1 MTTSNRLPPS
11 IRQINTLPHPE
22 REAIYKQLIPQWVF
36 ESYRIH
42 PQTFT
47 LPEGGSPLIR
57 FRCPDDS
64 RSVEITV
71 RFHPHELDPLVY
83 LHMIDTFNN
92 QIMVLLL
99 VVNDP
104 DSPRYH
110 TDVDLDGH
118 ATQFGTAGRNLPEE
132 LRAMQAGLSPGQVR
146 RGLRSFR
153 SSVTLFEDFV
163 TRMGHDL
170 YMIEPLAYHNAIIF
184 ERYGFAYTHGQREMQ
199 QIQAEFQ
206 VGGSLYQ
213 QLSYSNPFRS
223 FDATQR
229 VRARAWAIHDGILGH
244 PFTGFQMYKRV
255 GHHAGINTFPD
266 SIW

>member
-1 MTTSNRLPPS
+1 MTSLPPS
-11 IRQINTLPHPE
+11 IRQINGLPPPQ
-22 REAIYKQLIPQWVF
+22 REALYQQLIPPWVY
-36 ESYRIH
+36 ENYRID
-42 PQTFT
+42 PVT
-47 LPEGGSPLIR
+47 LLQDGQPVVR

-64 RSVEITV
+64 RSVEITI
-71 RFHPHELDPLVY
+71 RHHPHELDPLVY

-104 DSPRYH
+104 ASPRFN
-110 TDVDLDGH
+110 TDVDLEGH
-118 ATQFGTAGRNLPEE
+118 PTQFGTSSRNLPEE

-153 SSVTLFEDFV
+153 SAVTIFEDFV
-163 TRMGHDL
+163 SRMGHQL

-184 ERYGFAYTHGQREMQ
+184 ERYGFAYTHGQREMI
-199 QIQAEFQ
+199 QIHAQFQ
-206 VGGSLYQ
+206 DGGHFHRL
-213 QLSYSNPFRS
+213 LGTNPFRS
-223 FDATQR
+223 PEAVHS

-255 GHHAGINTFPD
+255 GHHAGVNTFPE
-266 SIW
+266 SLW